1 MSIDIN
7 EILADM
13 LNAMKATIKDYWKV
27 VKKSANNFIQS
38 KKDRLELLASMR
50 LIGAIDNDFFEK
62 RLDDEKEIL
71 TSELHSIAIVN
82 KVMAQNAANAA
93 FKVLEDVI
101 ITALKIQKS
110 WQNKH
115 HNECLKLLIN

>member
-1 MSIDIN
+1 MELDIN

-13 LNAMKATIKDYWKV
+13 LDAIKNSVKDDWKV

-38 KKDRLELLASMR
+38 KKDRLELLANMR

-62 RLDDEKEIL
+62 RLADEKDIL

-93 FKVLEDVI
+93 FKVLENVI
-101 ITALKIQKS
+101 TTALKI
-110 WQNKH
+110 
-115 HNECLKLLIN
+115 

>member
-1 MSIDIN
+1 MNLDIN

-13 LNAMKATIKDYWKV
+13 LNAMKTSIKDDWVV

-38 KKDRLELLASMR
+38 KKDRLELLANMR
-50 LIGAIDNDFFEK
+50 LNGEISESFFDK
-62 RLDDEKEIL
+62 RLTDEKEIL

-93 FKVLEDVI
+93 INVLNDVI
-101 ITALKIQKS
+101 TKALTI
-110 WQNKH
+110 
-115 HNECLKLLIN
+115 

>member
-1 MSIDIN
+1 MTLDIN

-13 LNAMKATIKDYWKV
+13 LNAIKGSVKDDWSV

-38 KKDRLELLASMR
+38 KKDRLELLANMR
-50 LIGAIDNDFFEK
+50 ITGAIDNDFFEK
-62 RLDDEKEIL
+62 RLADEKEIL

-93 FKVLEDVI
+93 FKVLENVI
-101 ITALKIQKS
+101 TTALI
-110 WQNKH
+110 
-115 HNECLKLLIN
+115 I

>member
-1 MSIDIN
+1 MKFDIN

-13 LNAMKATIKDYWKV
+13 LNAMKGSIKDDWTV

-38 KKDRLELLASMR
+38 KKDRLALLAAMR
-50 LIGAIDNDFFEK
+50 LEGAIDNDFFEK
-62 RLDDEKEIL
+62 RLADEKEIL

-93 FKVLEDVI
+93 FRVLENVI
-101 ITALKIQKS
+101 NTALKI
-110 WQNKH
+110 
-115 HNECLKLLIN
+115 

>member
-1 MSIDIN
+1 MKFDIN

-13 LNAMKATIKDYWKV
+13 LNAMKGTIKDDWNV

-38 KKDRLELLASMR
+38 KKDRLELLANMR
-50 LIGAIDNDFFEK
+50 LDGVIDNDFFEK
-62 RLDDEKEIL
+62 RLTDEKEIL

-93 FKVLEDVI
+93 FKVLESVI
-101 ITALKIQKS
+101 TTALI
-110 WQNKH
+110 
-115 HNECLKLLIN
+115 I

>member
-1 MSIDIN
+1 MNLDIN
-7 EILADM
+7 EVLANM
-13 LNAMKATIKDYWKV
+13 LNAIKGTVKDDWSV

-38 KKDRLELLASMR
+38 KKDRLELLANMR

-62 RLDDEKEIL
+62 RLIDEKEIL
-71 TSELHSIAIVN
+71 ISELHSIAIVN

-101 ITALKIQKS
+101 TTALKF
-110 WQNKH
+110 
-115 HNECLKLLIN
+115 

>member
-1 MSIDIN
+1 MNIDIN
-7 EILADM
+7 EVLANM
-13 LNAMKATIKDYWKV
+13 LNAMKGTVKDDWNV

-38 KKDRLELLASMR
+38 KKDRLELLANMR

-62 RLDDEKEIL
+62 RLIDEKEIL
-71 TSELHSIAIVN
+71 VSELHSIAIVN

-101 ITALKIQKS
+101 TTALKF
-110 WQNKH
+110 
-115 HNECLKLLIN
+115 

>member
-1 MSIDIN
+1 MNIDIN
-7 EILADM
+7 EVLANM
-13 LNAMKATIKDYWKV
+13 LNAMKGTVKDDWNV

-38 KKDRLELLASMR
+38 KKDRLELLANMR

-62 RLDDEKEIL
+62 RLIDEKEIL
-71 TSELHSIAIVN
+71 ASELHSIAIVN

-101 ITALKIQKS
+101 TTALKF
-110 WQNKH
+110 
-115 HNECLKLLIN
+115 